1 MIALFDIKICIFDK
15 TTSPDAYYNRRM
27 SHKIMNE
34 FYMEGRMMAMNLPI
48 ALQLFSVREDLEKD
62 FKGTLKQVKTFGYD
76 GVEFAGL
83 YGNEPETVKQILAEI
98 GLTALSAHVPFTDMM
113 ENPEKIMADYACIG
127 CGYIVIPYLTPE
139 YRPGEEKF
147 KEVTSGAKLLGE
159 AAKKHGLTLLY
170 HNHDFEFEKI
180 AGAYALDVL
189 YASVSADLLQT
200 EIDTCWVNVAG
211 ENPSE
216 YIIKY
221 SGRAPVVHLKDFYWD
236 GKKPDKMYEL
246 IGIEDDEQQKETG
259 TFEFRPL
266 GKGIQDFT
274 SILGA
279 CKQAD
284 TKWVVV
290 EQDEAWVGKSALEC
304 ARMSIEYLK
313 SL

>member
-1 MIALFDIKICIFDK
+1 
-15 TTSPDAYYNRRM
+15 
-27 SHKIMNE
+27 
-34 FYMEGRMMAMNLPI
+34 MNLPI

-62 FKGTLKQVKTFGYD
+62 FKGTLQKVKAFGYD

-83 YGNEPETVKQILAEI
+83 YDNEPEAVKQMVNEI
-98 GLTALSAHVPFTDMM
+98 GLTALSAHVPFADMM
-113 ENPEKIMADYACIG
+113 ENPEKIMRDYASIG
-127 CGYIVIPYLTPE
+127 CEYIVIPYLTPE
-139 YRPGEEKF
+139 YRPGNEKF
-147 KEVTSGAKLLGE
+147 NEVIDGAKLLGE

-180 AGAYALDVL
+180 DGEYALDVL
-189 YASVSADLLQT
+189 YTAVFADLLKT

-221 SGRAPVVHLKDFYWD
+221 TGRAPVVHLKDFYLE

-246 IGIEDDEQQKETG
+246 IGIEDDALQEETG
-259 TFEFRPL
+259 AFEFRPL
-266 GKGIQDFT
+266 GKGIQDFPA
-274 SILGA
+274 ILRA
-279 CKQAD
+279 CKKAG

-290 EQDEAWVGKSALEC
+290 EQDEASMGKSALGC
-304 ARMSIEYLK
+304 AQMSIEYLN